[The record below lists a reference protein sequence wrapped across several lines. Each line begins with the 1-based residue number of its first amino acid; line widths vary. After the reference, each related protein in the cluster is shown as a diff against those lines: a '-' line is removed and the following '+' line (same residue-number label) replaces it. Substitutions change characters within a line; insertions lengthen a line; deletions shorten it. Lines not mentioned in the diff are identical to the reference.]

1 MDRLWS
7 KPFFLMTIGML
18 FLFTSFY
25 LLVPTLPL
33 FIKQLGGSE
42 SQIGL
47 AVGMFTLSAV
57 IFRPIV
63 GGLLDR
69 YGRRP
74 FIVWGLLFFAFS
86 MYLYGWVGSIVVLMA
101 LRVLHGASWAFSTT
115 AVGTA
120 ITDIIPPSRRGEGM
134 GWFGMAMTV
143 AMAIGPLLGIWVLRN
158 YSFNGL
164 FLFGTILSVAAM
176 LLAFMTKTPF
186 QPKAVAGRID
196 FIEKSVL
203 SIMAAIFFMAVAY
216 GGIIT
221 FLPLFAES
229 VKVNPGTFFLV
240 YAATLTVIRP
250 ITGKL
255 SDRYGEV
262 FVVVPA
268 LTVTIA
274 ALLVLSLSNGLYGMI
289 ASSVLFGIGIGS
301 AQPALQSATL
311 SLARPNRA
319 GAANASFMTA
329 FDLGIGL
336 GAIMLGW
343 VSQYTGYQ
351 VLFLVAA
358 ASVAI
363 SLLIFTVFVSRLLRY
378 RTAI

>member
-47 AVGMFTLSAV
+47 AMGMFTLSAV

-74 FIVWGLLFFAFS
+74 FIVW
-86 MYLYGWVGSIVVLMA
+86 
-101 LRVLHGASWAFSTT
+101 
-115 AVGTA
+115 
-120 ITDIIPPSRRGEGM
+120 
-134 GWFGMAMTV
+134 
-143 AMAIGPLLGIWVLRN
+143 VLRN

-164 FLFGTILSVAAM
+164 FLIGTILSAAAM
-176 LLAFMTKTPF
+176 LLAFTTKTPF
-186 QPKAVAGRID
+186 QPKAAAGRID

-203 SIMAAIFFMAVAY
+203 SIMAVIFFMAVAY

-262 FVVVPA
+262 FMVVPA
-268 LTVTIA
+268 LAVTIA

-311 SLARPNRA
+311 SLAHPNRA

-378 RTAI
+378 RTAN